1 MKDLFSEENQVVTII
16 IIGVLMLLLMGVALL
31 LFFFFS
37 RKKIIETELEKKDLE
52 IAHQK
57 EMLQSIIVTQEK
69 ERKRIAQDL
78 HDDISSK
85 LNVIHLNANLIK
97 DGDLSISEVDTINK
111 NIINVTDKT
120 LESARKIAHN
130 LLPPILE
137 KFGLQPALEELA
149 DDFSNSKKIKI
160 NYKINYKNNRL
171 TSNSELHIFRI
182 VQELINNS
190 VRHGKAKQSN
200 LIILSDDDTI
210 QIEYSDNGIGF
221 DPSNPN
227 SQKGLGMKNIESR
240 VELLQGVLLINSAP
254 NKGINVQIKI

>member
-1 MKDLFSEENQVVTII
+1 MKDLFSEENQVAVIV
-16 IIGVLMLLLMGVALL
+16 IIGVLMLLLMGGALL
-31 LFFFFS
+31 LFFFLS
-37 RKKIIETELEKKDLE
+37 RKKIIEKELENKNLE

-97 DGDLSISEVDTINK
+97 DGELSIIEVDTINK
-111 NIINVTDKT
+111 NIISVTDKT

-149 DDFSNSKKIKI
+149 DDFSNSKKITI
-160 NYKINYKNNRL
+160 NYKIDYKNQL
-171 TSNSELHIFRI
+171 TKNDELHIFRI

-190 VRHGKAKQSN
+190 VRHGKAKKSN
-200 LIILSDDDTI
+200 LSIASKDNALF
-210 QIEYSDNGIGF
+210 IEYSDNGIGF
-221 DPSNPN
+221 DTSSPD

-240 VELLQGVLLINSAP
+240 IELLHGVLLINSAP

>member
-1 MKDLFSEENQVVTII
+1 
-16 IIGVLMLLLMGVALL
+16 
-31 LFFFFS
+31 
-37 RKKIIETELEKKDLE
+37 
-52 IAHQK
+52 
-57 EMLQSIIVTQEK
+57 MLQSIIVTQEK

-97 DGDLSISEVDTINK
+97 DGELSITEVETINK

-160 NYKINYKNNRL
+160 NYNINYKKGQL
-171 TSNSELHIFRI
+171 SKKDELHVFRVI
-182 VQELINNS
+182 QELINNS
-190 VRHGKAKQSN
+190 VRHGKAKKSN
-200 LIILSDDDTI
+200 LSLISKDGFIHL
-210 QIEYSDNGIGF
+210 EYSDNGIGF
-221 DPSNPN
+221 DTS
-227 SQKGLGMKNIESR
+227 SSKVQKGLGMKNIESR